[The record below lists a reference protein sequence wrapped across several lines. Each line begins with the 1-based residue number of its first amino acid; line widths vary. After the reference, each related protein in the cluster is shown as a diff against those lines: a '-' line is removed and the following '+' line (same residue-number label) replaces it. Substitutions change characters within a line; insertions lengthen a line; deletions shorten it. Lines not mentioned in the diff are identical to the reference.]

1 MKWYWSERWFSAGE
15 ESRWGGGPRW
25 DRHPGREKTPPQ
37 TKGPDPGGV
46 GGRVVGAGPRK
57 KGTGVFQT
65 DRQREKRSWESRR
78 NAAEKEV
85 PRLERGISDFAH
97 FPEAGTSLVPGS
109 PSPALSA
116 PGRRTRNRP
125 SPQG

>member
-1 MKWYWSERWFSAGE
+1 MGQTPRERKDPHPRQRGQTLAG
-15 ESRWGGGPRW
+15 WGGGS
-25 DRHPGREKTPPQ
+25 
-37 TKGPDPGGV
+37 
-46 GGRVVGAGPRK
+46 PRK

-65 DRQREKRSWESRR
+65 DRQREKRSWETRR

-85 PRLERGISDFAH
+85 PLLELGILDFGH

-116 PGRRTRNRP
+116 PGRRTSSRP